1 MQIRLTPAQ
10 IQYGVGHQLTGQV
23 VGHLTTAID
32 PMQRRRWLVQREM
45 QMLAAGPAPQ
55 GVTGLVLQQPD
66 RLRQVRLLQQTLLPV
81 ALIGPGPLERHGGG
95 GLNKNCGAGVCRI
108 DRRN

>member
-1 MQIRLTPAQ
+1 MCIRDR
-10 IQYGVGHQLTGQV
+10 V
-23 VGHLTTAID
+23 VGYLTTAID
-32 PMQRRRWLVQREM
+32 PMQRRRWLVEREM
-45 QMLAAGPAPQ
+45 QMLAAGPATQ
-55 GVTGLVLQQPD
+55 GVAGLVLQQPD
-66 RLRQVRLLQQTLLPV
+66 RLRKVRMIQQTLLPV